1 MPANPSADKPR
12 RTLLDALG
20 LASPVTYVFVVS
32 GLSVFLLGLLAIRTP
47 VSGVVVQAQLA
58 RRVIASD
65 GRETPPQADARTIEA
80 MLLDGDALRQAV
92 HEAGLVEPELA
103 DVTSLNEAVEA
114 AREQTVITVTPT
126 SSTDVRVKLE
136 YYGHEP
142 GSSRR
147 LVDAVCRQFVEA
159 AAIKAAE
166 QPKRNTP
173 ADRADRWRV
182 REARHYERKSLQQ
195 LDNFMDD
202 FFRDA
207 TQGLQPTVAAS
218 SAKREE
224 PNPEFATRKRHLEQL
239 SADRTRLAA
248 KLTANHP
255 QLQELDAEV
264 QLAEDRL
271 LETPEFLAI
280 ADEPDAVDTS
290 TNATIGD
297 ATIPGE
303 QLLSAAE
310 TFRRLRTEHEQTVI
324 ARTEAEDSAAEI
336 ESNLADKP
344 PVTTVWLM
352 QPAQVT
358 GQLGGGMPAGRMLLL
373 AVFSL
378 AAATIVASLTRRWS
392 VSSAFQSPAEA
403 EQILALPIVAD
414 LTEEKESNLSG
425 QPRRRRRA

>member
-20 LASPVTYVFVVS
+20 LASPVTYVFVVT

-159 AAIKAAE
+159 AAIKAA
-166 QPKRNTP
+166 
-173 ADRADRWRV
+173 V
-182 REARHYERKSLQQ
+182 RSGEGGGAARS
-195 LDNFMDD
+195 
-202 FFRDA
+202 
-207 TQGLQPTVAAS
+207 S
-218 SAKREE
+218 SASTTGPRSG
-224 PNPEFATRKRHLEQL
+224 PSP
-239 SADRTRLAA
+239 
-248 KLTANHP
+248 
-255 QLQELDAEV
+255 
-264 QLAEDRL
+264 
-271 LETPEFLAI
+271 TPR
-280 ADEPDAVDTS
+280 S
-290 TNATIGD
+290 R
-297 ATIPGE
+297 
-303 QLLSAAE
+303 S
-310 TFRRLRTEHEQTVI
+310 
-324 ARTEAEDSAAEI
+324 S
-336 ESNLADKP
+336 
-344 PVTTVWLM
+344 
-352 QPAQVT
+352 
-358 GQLGGGMPAGRMLLL
+358 
-373 AVFSL
+373 
-378 AAATIVASLTRRWS
+378 TRR
-392 VSSAFQSPAEA
+392 SSPSR
-403 EQILALPIVAD
+403 ID
-414 LTEEKESNLSG
+414 
-425 QPRRRRRA
+425 